1 MANSTRRRLS
11 FVDFPDPQVWHKLIE
26 YAEVTIAFT
35 KLITDFTNQSA
46 KIWFLASSQ
55 LHQLVSDFRRK
66 TEIEIRE
73 RCHLGGMM
81 YDLWESLLLE
91 SELESQSLK
100 KMACLMEKEICTPL
114 ASFITNKSVELS
126 INKQHRS
133 DLHEIL
139 ETSHNIVQELQK
151 EYAKIYSDSGV
162 TPEFHR
168 AHNQYVIELVGV
180 NGLLSKYQYHVLPQ
194 LLQGMEQSQI
204 GVIDTVCQNLQ
215 LIASLI
221 QNYHEQRH
229 RSFASFVVTSSTTD
243 PNEELENYICSINES
258 SGEPSTPPINIEFE
272 IFHSP
277 FNKLTTYNSRLQH
290 LSPHNSEQLI
300 VYAAPII
307 QSQLSAHC
315 REAAER
321 LKEVKKEKSALLAV
335 VNKAPTKHHLQHED
349 QQQSEKIM
357 INQMQAFMK
366 KKHELRLIELEESV
380 LLAQQ
385 ELLKSHRHS
394 MSSIGDSEQD
404 AQKRNLKNM
413 KGLWRETFRALKKST
428 TSSSGHGVDE
438 SRLMA
443 MMNNSLTTNEQ
454 QRLSIQTLSSNRIRS
469 HSLKPRHS
477 KQDYSRRKSAA
488 DATSTTITHLE
499 LSTENNEL
507 KRTNTPPP
515 RRPST
520 TWFQRR
526 FTVFSFEQQQISP
539 NQQRRRRTGR
549 YSIFNDK
556 SNSNILK
563 QKRASGIS
571 QMVESFARR
580 FSLGKK
586 KHNNNESEQV
596 LNETIVDPVYE
607 TLKIAAETRK
617 LAVANYL
624 QQRQQ
629 TLNKQTSLNSQGSS
643 ELDIQTSP
651 KTSRHAS
658 RTETEITSSL
668 RPTLPPAHRQ
678 GPSATGK
685 RYSTGHLMPDVDKYQ
700 VPNRHKSL
708 ENSSRSSL
716 LKSSK
721 KE

>member
-349 QQQSEKIM
+349 QQQDWILLFPPCIEYKFVSIIAQNSGQLVKFQPLLNNIAILYRNGGGDQVKGILFTGKNATGISGSRNDQEKPPGM
-357 INQMQAFMK
+357 IENSNCTFTDIGDGVINRFIHISIVGVAVSQAQWLFI
-366 KKHELRLIELEESV
+366 ELRDLVQDLATTVQDIFILNSGNGLIICETDGAFTFWNIVCRNNKNGGLIIYDMLSGPLTITESTFDNNRIANVFISNSYAVIVRDSLIINARPKSDDSYGDGFVAMKNKEPIELRTSAVYDNYRSGVSVWGGRLIVINNHLHDHKFDLNYETFDGIPGDFEGSAGNICSDSSPDYICSALSSV
-380 LLAQQ
+380 L
-385 ELLKSHRHS
+385 E
-394 MSSIGDSEQD
+394 
-404 AQKRNLKNM
+404 
-413 KGLWRETFRALKKST
+413 
-428 TSSSGHGVDE
+428 
-438 SRLMA
+438 
-443 MMNNSLTTNEQ
+443 
-454 QRLSIQTLSSNRIRS
+454 
-469 HSLKPRHS
+469 
-477 KQDYSRRKSAA
+477 
-488 DATSTTITHLE
+488 
-499 LSTENNEL
+499 
-507 KRTNTPPP
+507 PP
-515 RRPST
+515 RP
-520 TWFQRR
+520 
-526 FTVFSFEQQQISP
+526 ISP
-539 NQQRRRRTGR
+539 T
-549 YSIFNDK
+549 
-556 SNSNILK
+556 
-563 QKRASGIS
+563 
-571 QMVESFARR
+571 
-580 FSLGKK
+580 
-586 KHNNNESEQV
+586 H
-596 LNETIVDPVYE
+596 
-607 TLKIAAETRK
+607 
-617 LAVANYL
+617 
-624 QQRQQ
+624 
-629 TLNKQTSLNSQGSS
+629 
-643 ELDIQTSP
+643 
-651 KTSRHAS
+651 
-658 RTETEITSSL
+658 
-668 RPTLPPAHRQ
+668 
-678 GPSATGK
+678 
-685 RYSTGHLMPDVDKYQ
+685 
-700 VPNRHKSL
+700 
-708 ENSSRSSL
+708 
-716 LKSSK
+716 
-721 KE
+721 